1 MKITNIETI
10 CLSRI
15 HEIEN
20 QWKTFNVKT
29 LKADVAIVVVS
40 TDSDLVGIGEACA
53 YGNPSFIKIWI
64 DKFAPEIIGKDPRE
78 IEFLPHPVGFT
89 HEHFNYKNNSFL
101 RGHDS
106 AVGGLDCAIWD
117 LKAKINKTSV
127 SKLISPKSKDSMK
140 VYASSGVRYD
150 WREDPNQLIEETKS
164 YIDLGFSATK
174 VRIGTKW
181 TWDNVTT
188 DKFIGLMKDLSSE
201 VGKKMNLMVDGNCN
215 LNIEQASKIA
225 KELEKLGFLWFEEP
239 INKDDIEGYIKLNAS
254 VEMPISGGEQL
265 TTLAQFVPYI
275 DKKAYDII
283 QPDVGEAGITECL
296 RISKYAE
303 NNGVKVIP
311 HSWHNGL
318 MVVAS
323 AHFASSL
330 LNPQFVE
337 MCMVQGPL
345 QWDILKEYPIKS
357 GSISIEGPG
366 LGVNLAD
373 NLTEKF
379 PYIEGNYFVD
389 VVR

>member
-225 KELEKLGFLWFEEP
+225 KALEKLGFLWFEEP

-303 NNGVKVIP
+303 NNGIKVIP

>member
-10 CLSRI
+10 CLSRM

-40 TDSDLVGIGEACA
+40 TDSDIIGIGEACA
-53 YGNPSFIKIWI
+53 YGNPTFIKIWI

-89 HEHFNYKNNSFL
+89 MEHFNKKNDDFL

-117 LKAKINKTSV
+117 LKAKINNTSV
-127 SKLISPKSKDSMK
+127 SKLISQKSKDSMK

-188 DKFIGLMKDLSSE
+188 DKFIGLMRDLSSE

-215 LNIEQASKIA
+215 LNIEQATKIA
-225 KELEKLGFLWFEEP
+225 KELEKLNFLWFEEP
-239 INKDDIEGYIKLNAS
+239 INKDDIEGYIQLNAS
-254 VEMPISGGEQL
+254 VDMPISGGEQL

-275 DKKAYDII
+275 DKRAYDIV

-303 NNGVKVIP
+303 NNGIKVIP

-330 LNPQFVE
+330 SNPQFVE

-357 GSISIEGPG
+357 GVISIEGPG
-366 LGVNLAD
+366 LGVNLAE
-373 NLTEKF
+373 NLTKKF

>member
-53 YGNPSFIKIWI
+53 YGNPSFIKIWV
-64 DKFAPEIIGKDPRE
+64 DKFAPEIIGKDPHE

-127 SKLISPKSKDSMK
+127 SKLISPKSKDYMK

-201 VGKKMNLMVDGNCN
+201 VGEKMNLMVDGNCN

-303 NNGVKVIP
+303 NNGIKVIP

-323 AHFASSL
+323 AHFASAL

-373 NLTEKF
+373 NLTVKF
-379 PYIEGNYFVD
+379 PYIEGSYFVD

>member
-29 LKADVAIVVVS
+29 LKADVAIVVIS

-225 KELEKLGFLWFEEP
+225 KELEKLGFIWFEEP

-303 NNGVKVIP
+303 NNGVEVIP

>member
-1 MKITNIETI
+1 MKITNVETI

-53 YGNPSFIKIWI
+53 YGNPTFIKIWI

-225 KELEKLGFLWFEEP
+225 KELEKLDFLWFEEP

-303 NNGVKVIP
+303 NNGIKVIP

-318 MVVAS
+318 MVVSS

>member
-29 LKADVAIVVVS
+29 LKADVAIVVIS

-303 NNGVKVIP
+303 NNGIKVIP

>member
-10 CLSRI
+10 CLSRM

-40 TDSDLVGIGEACA
+40 TDSDIIGIGEACA
-53 YGNPSFIKIWI
+53 YGNPTFIKIWI

-89 HEHFNYKNNSFL
+89 MEHFNKKNDDFL

-117 LKAKINKTSV
+117 LKAKINNTSV

-188 DKFIGLMKDLSSE
+188 DKFIGLMRDLSSE

-215 LNIEQASKIA
+215 LNIEQATKIA
-225 KELEKLGFLWFEEP
+225 KELEKLNFLWFEEP
-239 INKDDIEGYIKLNAS
+239 INKDDIEGYIQLNAS
-254 VEMPISGGEQL
+254 VDMPISGGEQL

-275 DKKAYDII
+275 DKRAYDIV

-303 NNGVKVIP
+303 NNGIKVIP

-330 LNPQFVE
+330 SNPQFVE

-357 GSISIEGPG
+357 GVISIEGPG
-366 LGVNLAD
+366 LGVNLAE
-373 NLTEKF
+373 NLTKKF

>member
-29 LKADVAIVVVS
+29 LKADVAIVVIS

-239 INKDDIEGYIKLNAS
+239 INK

-303 NNGVKVIP
+303 NNGIKVIP

>member
-174 VRIGTKW
+174 VRIGTNW

-303 NNGVKVIP
+303 NNGIKVIP

>member
-1 MKITNIETI
+1 MLATLRK
-10 CLSRI
+10 
-15 HEIEN
+15 IEN

-89 HEHFNYKNNSFL
+89 HEHFNYQNSSFL

-215 LNIEQASKIA
+215 LNIEQACKIA

-303 NNGVKVIP
+303 NNGIKVIP

>member
-225 KELEKLGFLWFEEP
+225 KELEKLGFIWFEEP

-303 NNGVKVIP
+303 NNGIKVIP

>member
-201 VGKKMNLMVDGNCN
+201 VGKKMHLMVDGNCN

-303 NNGVKVIP
+303 NNGIKVIP

>member
-29 LKADVAIVVVS
+29 LKADVAIVVIS

-201 VGKKMNLMVDGNCN
+201 VGKKMNLIVDGNCN

-303 NNGVKVIP
+303 NNGIKVIP

>member
-1 MKITNIETI
+1 M
-10 CLSRI
+10 
-15 HEIEN
+15 
-20 QWKTFNVKT
+20 
-29 LKADVAIVVVS
+29 
-40 TDSDLVGIGEACA
+40 VGIGEACA

-89 HEHFNYKNNSFL
+89 HEHFNYQNNSFL

-215 LNIEQASKIA
+215 LNIEQACKIA

-303 NNGVKVIP
+303 NNGIKVIP

>member
-303 NNGVKVIP
+303 NNGIKVIP

>member
-225 KELEKLGFLWFEEP
+225 KDLEKLGFIWFEEP

-303 NNGVKVIP
+303 NNGIKVIP

>member
-303 NNGVKVIP
+303 NNGVEVIP

>member
-29 LKADVAIVVVS
+29 LKADVAIVVIS

-215 LNIEQASKIA
+215 LNIEQACKIA

>member
-10 CLSRI
+10 CLSRM

-40 TDSDLVGIGEACA
+40 TDSDIIGIGEACA
-53 YGNPSFIKIWI
+53 YGNPTFIKIWI

-89 HEHFNYKNNSFL
+89 MEHFNKKNDDFL

-117 LKAKINKTSV
+117 LKAKINNTSV
-127 SKLISPKSKDSMK
+127 SKLISQKSKDSMK

-188 DKFIGLMKDLSSE
+188 DKFIGLMRDLSSE

-215 LNIEQASKIA
+215 LNIEQATKIA
-225 KELEKLGFLWFEEP
+225 KELEKLNFLWFEEP
-239 INKDDIEGYIKLNAS
+239 INKDDIEGYIQLNAS
-254 VEMPISGGEQL
+254 VDMPISGGEQL

-275 DKKAYDII
+275 DKRAYDIV

-303 NNGVKVIP
+303 NNGIKVIP

-330 LNPQFVE
+330 SNPQFVE

-357 GSISIEGPG
+357 GVISIEGPG

-373 NLTEKF
+373 NLTKKF

>member
-117 LKAKINKTSV
+117 LKAKVNKTSV

-225 KELEKLGFLWFEEP
+225 KELEKLGFIWFEEP

>member
-1 MKITNIETI
+1 MKITNVETI

-53 YGNPSFIKIWI
+53 YGNPTFIKIWI
-64 DKFAPEIIGKDPRE
+64 DKFGPEIIGKDPRE
-78 IEFLPHPVGFT
+78 IEFLPHPVGFA

-127 SKLISPKSKDSMK
+127 SKLISPKSKDYMK

-215 LNIEQASKIA
+215 LNIEQATKIA
-225 KELEKLGFLWFEEP
+225 KELEKLDFLWFEEP

-303 NNGVKVIP
+303 NNGIKVIP

-318 MVVAS
+318 MVVSS

>member
-1 MKITNIETI
+1 VKITNIETI

-89 HEHFNYKNNSFL
+89 HEHFNYQNNSFL

-215 LNIEQASKIA
+215 LNIEQACKIA

-303 NNGVKVIP
+303 NNGIKVIP

>member
-29 LKADVAIVVVS
+29 LKADVAIVVIS